1 MSHYGLEGK
10 TYRVVISATGLG
22 DAGTGNGF
30 IDHKKVAQ
38 YVAEGGTAPTSTG
51 QSIAKERGNSRYE
64 TLVGTISMVSNVAIT
79 NQVATG
85 GLATADPTAFQFDA
99 FFERGDAAIG
109 TEGLTGTAALKR
121 LVARA
126 LMTARTDR
134 TDYFDPTTS
143 AAKGDNAPTLAARNA
158 DVVADVVVAA
168 LTTDLSTAE
177 SKITV
182 TEI

>member
-1 MSHYGLEGK
+1 MSHYGLDAK

-38 YVAEGGTAPTSTG
+38 YVAEGGTAPTSVG

-64 TLVGTISMVSNVAIT
+64 TLIGTLSMASNVAIT
-79 NQVATG
+79 NQTATG
-85 GLATADPTAFQFDA
+85 GSAIADPTAFQFDV
-99 FFERGDAAIG
+99 FLERGDDAIAN
-109 TEGLTGTAALKR
+109 EGLTGAAALKR

-126 LMTARTDR
+126 LLIARTDR

-158 DVVADVVVAA
+158 DVVADVAVGA
-168 LTTDLSTAE
+168 LTTVLATAE
-177 SKITV
+177 TAITV
-182 TEI
+182 TAL